1 MIPFLRRV
9 FVVVVPAIAVAVIY
23 FIYVVVVS
31 NFSLSIGTRKDSINS
46 ISDIPRLIVILKI
59 KHAERRVFRS
69 FSTRRREN
77 DFGEE
82 KRKQSVVF
90 LSLSLSNAQQHQH
103 QYKVTWKEIL
113 ICIVVTALL
122 KKYFAKST

>member
-1 MIPFLRRV
+1 M
-9 FVVVVPAIAVAVIY
+9 A
-23 FIYVVVVS
+23 
-31 NFSLSIGTRKDSINS
+31 
-46 ISDIPRLIVILKI
+46 LKI

-90 LSLSLSNAQQHQH
+90 LSLSLSRTPNN
-103 QYKVTWKEIL
+103 TN
-113 ICIVVTALL
+113 T
-122 KKYFAKST
+122 STKWRGKRF